1 MIAMIESDLDTSSV
15 QNERQE
21 EKKARWAWSD
31 YITWEIKSA
40 SAVAKETCSHMT
52 LMRLGRAFSL
62 ASWQFSYA
70 SLQALFQSF
79 HEVSVRIMFKWI
91 NQRKSELNNAWS
103 LKIAI
108 TEY

>member
-31 YITWEIKSA
+31 YITWEIRSA

-52 LMRLGRAFSL
+52 FMRLDQAFSL
-62 ASWQFSYA
+62 ALWQ
-70 SLQALFQSF
+70 
-79 HEVSVRIMFKWI
+79 
-91 NQRKSELNNAWS
+91 
-103 LKIAI
+103 
-108 TEY
+108 